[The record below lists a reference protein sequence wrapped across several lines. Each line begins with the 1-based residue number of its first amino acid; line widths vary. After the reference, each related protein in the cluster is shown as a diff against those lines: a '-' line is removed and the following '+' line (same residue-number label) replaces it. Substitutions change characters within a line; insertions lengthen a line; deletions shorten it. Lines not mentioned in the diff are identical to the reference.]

1 MKDNLLNW
9 CITNCRDHVER
20 GLMLEVAF
28 IEAELIVH
36 TDVFMIHVKVSW
48 LHEDSVQC
56 FTDLGLNIV
65 DVVARLNVESHAVA
79 CESLNEDLAKLNL
92 ESSVM
97 ESRCRKTINRQSIG
111 NQSIGEQSDLINQIK

>member
-9 CITNCRDHVER
+9 YITNCRDHVER

-56 FTDLGLNIV
+56 FTDLGLNSV
-65 DVVARLNVESHAVA
+65 NCVARLNVESHAVA
-79 CESLNEDLAKLNL
+79 CESLNEDFASLNL
-92 ESSVM
+92 KCAAM
-97 ESRCRKTINRQSIG
+97 E
-111 NQSIGEQSDLINQIK
+111 D